1 MRGSRAPNRR
11 GGDDERCPA
20 SAKYF
25 TENRQRLIAAR
36 QLAAVSRRKESIMK
50 TPTEEKLAILER
62 QWRAACPHVFALSL
76 EERQAALLLLREL
89 ARGEAIASPDLARV
103 LGVPAREAEALL
115 KETHLAPMVSWDE
128 LHRVAGFWG
137 LSTIRTRH
145 RLQIRGRTLW
155 SWCAQDSLFLPE
167 LVGETVDIESRNP
180 ESSEPIRLRVSPD
193 RIESVEPASV
203 VVSMVSPDTIDMRS
217 ATQIVATACHFIF
230 FFASHELGERW
241 VARHPGMTV
250 LSIDEAFAFGK
261 RLNAWLLSRE
271 PEDRKEPS

>member
-1 MRGSRAPNRR
+1 
-11 GGDDERCPA
+11 
-20 SAKYF
+20 
-25 TENRQRLIAAR
+25 
-36 QLAAVSRRKESIMK
+36 MK
-50 TPTEEKLAILER
+50 TSTEEKLAILER
-62 QWRAACPHVFALSL
+62 QWRVACPHLFALSL
-76 EERQAALLLLREL
+76 EERRAALLLLREL
-89 ARGEAIASPDLARV
+89 ARGEALASPDLARV
-103 LGVPAREAEALL
+103 LGIPAREAEALL
-115 KETHLAPMVSWDE
+115 KETRLAPMVYWDD

-145 RLQIRGRTLW
+145 QLQIRGRTLW

-167 LVGETVDIESRNP
+167 LVGDTADIESTNP
-180 ESSEPIRLRVSPD
+180 ESSEPIRLRVSPN

-241 VARHPGMTV
+241 AARHPGMTV

-261 RLNAWLLSRE
+261 RLNAWLLPRE
-271 PEDRKEPS
+271 SEDRNELS